1 MVSGPASKQALVS
14 SLRMSMIWLRRDW
27 HSLGMGV
34 WCAGLRGNRLRSAS
48 VELGKDLVDALA
60 RDSETFSDFS
70 DRLTLIEDSFDNG
83 EIAVGAVHLSPMSRL
98 MCHHHN
104 HPPPAVDTSRLTG
117 NEISSPI

>member
-48 VELGKDLVDALA
+48 VELGEDLVDALA

-83 EIAVGAVHLSPMSRL
+83 EIAVGAVHLSTMSRL
-98 MCHHHN
+98 KCHHHN
-104 HPPPAVDTSRLTG
+104 HPPAVDTSRLTG